1 MSAEEQAK
9 FLEGLAQD
17 LNGKSIAL
25 PSFPDAVINIRTAL
39 EDPKCTAERLADL
52 ARTDPVLVSRLLM
65 SANSAFNNRAGIEIV
80 DLDLAISRLG
90 FEAVRNTAI
99 TLAVEQI
106 FNAEQH
112 EELKDRLKGL
122 WTSSVNLASMSLVV
136 GRAAP
141 AANGDNAYLCGLLH
155 EVGKLYILSKA
166 RDFPGFLGDGES
178 VDRVLLDWHTSVGRS
193 ILGAWGFPDDIVA
206 SVELDQAADDGAT
219 GLFAGRCGFSG
230 VARTSRCGRRGRGH
244 RAARDA
250 RPRRG
255 QTVAA
260 PRAVG
265 ASRTVDAGSGRLAP
279 KRPESDLALLTERDV
294 VASVYDVRALRVV
307 RLNAAGARH
316 AVVTPSFEN
325 LRDVARDLTEN
336 HVVAA

>member
-39 EDPKCTAERLADL
+39 EDPKCTAERLAGL
-52 ARTDPVLVSRLLM
+52 ARTDPVLVSRLLV

-106 FNAEQH
+106 FNAEKH
-112 EELKDRLKGL
+112 EELKDRLKDL

-136 GRAAP
+136 GRAIP

-166 RDFPGFLGDGES
+166 RDYPGFLGDGES
-178 VDRVLLDWHTSVGRS
+178 VDRVLSEWHTNVGRS

-206 SVELDQAADDGAT
+206 SVDQADDDEEGPIYSKVVTAALELLEQRDLDDAEASAEGLTPLGLAAD
-219 GLFAGRCGFSG
+219 
-230 VARTSRCGRRGRGH
+230 
-244 RAARDA
+244 
-250 RPRRG
+250 
-255 QTVAA
+255 
-260 PRAVG
+260 
-265 ASRTVDAGSGRLAP
+265 
-279 KRPESDLALLTERDV
+279 KRPQLIGQWEL
-294 VASVYDVRALRVV
+294 
-307 RLNAAGARH
+307 
-316 AVVTPSFEN
+316 
-325 LRDVARDLTEN
+325 
-336 HVVAA
+336 HVQSMKI